1 MQWVPNPSF
10 EDLRSVGVYDLGDW
24 SHAWIGR
31 AAVQEVPWDDLVMD
45 EVRNFLGCLLRRF
58 GPALILRV
66 VVPGLDNAPV
76 KLPADSQAI
85 LCADWIWDESEAWLP
100 RSAATDVGYFQVCF
114 GLEFEAVR
122 DQLEATSWIPPGS
135 ALAQACAYEV
145 QTGRVFRLGATSL
158 RVSGAMDG
166 TGGEF
171 LCFAASASAGA
182 DFQSCIK
189 T

>member
-1 MQWVPNPSF
+1 MQWESNPSI

-31 AAVQEVPWDDLVMD
+31 AAVQEVHWDDLVMA
-45 EVRNFLGCLLRRF
+45 EVSDLLGCLLRRL

-66 VVPGLDNAPV
+66 VVPGLDNAPAN
-76 KLPADSQAI
+76 LQTDSQPI
-85 LCADWIWDESEAWLP
+85 LCADWIRDESEAWLP
-100 RSAATDVGYFQVCF
+100 RSAATDVGYFKVCF

-135 ALAQACAYEV
+135 ALAQACANEM

-166 TGGEF
+166 TGREF
-171 LCFAASASAGA
+171 LCFAASASAAA